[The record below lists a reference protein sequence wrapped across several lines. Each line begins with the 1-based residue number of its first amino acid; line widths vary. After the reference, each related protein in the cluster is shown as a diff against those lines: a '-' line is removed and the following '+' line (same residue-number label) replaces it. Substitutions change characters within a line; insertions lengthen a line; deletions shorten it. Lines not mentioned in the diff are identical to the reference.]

1 METEVVE
8 MKIETGFKHEG
19 TAMMEEAYALRYSV
33 YRWVRYHLA
42 REIGSE
48 DWEVTSFVTERN
60 DWPMVPH
67 WWHPTRGASSGER
80 PRWLV
85 ARRRRRKGA

>member
-67 WWHPTRGASSGER
+67 WWHPTRPPISG
-80 PRWLV
+80 PTKWLR
-85 ARRRRRKGA
+85 ARQRRRREGA